1 LDSITL
7 GDWEILL
14 VRDSV
19 YWWDGGA
26 IFGPVPK
33 TVWSRHAASD
43 EWNRIAPGYRD
54 QPS

>member
-7 GDWEILL
+7 GDLEILL

-33 TVWSRHAASD
+33 TLWSRHAASD